1 MIKIE
6 FPMFSTRLY
15 KNPSPNRWESLTGAL
30 KVISEGPGLLHQN
43 ISEGYGK
50 KVEACVAEQLTPQT
64 LDLEVWASSLAH
76 CVVSLDKELY
86 STLSLFN
93 RPGV

>member
-30 KVISEGPGLLHQN
+30 IVISEGPGLLHQNNWLRN

-50 KVEACVAEQLTPQT
+50 KVEACVAKQLTPQT
-64 LDLEVWASSLAH
+64 PDLEVNGLQASPIA
-76 CVVSLDKELY
+76 
-86 STLSLFN
+86 LF
-93 RPGV
+93 P